1 VAGWEPARVLLVDP
15 DERSRSLIEATLAR
29 ERFEITAVTS
39 VEGAELQLAP
49 GRPLPS
55 VVVCEATLQGT
66 DGFTF
71 CKQVREEPRTAM
83 LPFILLCREPEE
95 HYPRLAGA
103 VGADDYVAR
112 PVFARDVG
120 ALVQLRAGA
129 NSFDTS
135 LRSSTDVVPLPKLL
149 RALLAGI
156 RSGRVK
162 TENGGQIT
170 FRQGLVVD
178 AAVGELQGMSA
189 LTRLLLFADGEY
201 LVTFSAGPVGPSF
214 SVGLEELCTSIL
226 PQIARWEEEAA
237 EVAPPDLRLVVNFGK
252 LGAVLGD
259 LPAGVK
265 ELLRLCDG
273 LRTVR
278 RCLLESSLSEAQG
291 LAAIAR
297 LRQLGV
303 LSPLSE
309 VVSSPEGPPGGPHP
323 FFGFPRAVEDPPR
336 PQPPERPGPVAERI
350 AKTDAL
356 NVEEVERAF
365 FSGGGESDPR
375 ATAEA
380 PAKGSRVHHRGR
392 LLAAAGVVLVAIG
405 AAWVTRKAASR
416 RTAPA
421 QTALAALSGAED
433 KAGELLQTLT
443 QMTVSNPSA
452 MSWHLLGW
460 ARFDAGDHPGAAE
473 AASKALEMNPTH
485 GGAMML
491 RAHVFLAIRQ
501 PEKAAEELRRYL
513 ETAPDGPYAQEAKQ
527 LLSSF

>member
-1 VAGWEPARVLLVDP
+1 MLLVDP

-39 VEGAELQLAP
+39 AEGAELQLAP

-55 VVVCEATLQGT
+55 VVVCEATLHGI
-66 DGFTF
+66 DGFAL
-71 CKQVREEPRTAM
+71 CKQVREQPRTAM
-83 LPFILLCREPEE
+83 LPFILLCRQPEADF
-95 HYPRLAGA
+95 PRLAGA

-112 PVFARDVG
+112 PAFARDVA

-178 AAVGELQGMSA
+178 ASVGELQGMSA

-201 LVTFSAGPVGPSF
+201 LVTFSAGPLRPSF
-214 SVGLEELCTSIL
+214 SVSLEELVTSIL
-226 PQIARWEEEAA
+226 PQVSRWEEEAA

-259 LPAGVK
+259 LPGGVK
-265 ELLRLCDG
+265 DLLRLCDG

-278 RCLLESSLSEAQG
+278 RCLLESSLSEEQG
-291 LAAIAR
+291 LAAVVR

-309 VVSSPEGPPGGPHP
+309 VALSPDEKLLGGPHP
-323 FFGFPRAVEDPPR
+323 FFGFPRAVEDPP
-336 PQPPERPGPVAERI
+336 QLPPEPTGSSASRT
-350 AKTDAL
+350 AKPAPL

-365 FSGGGESDPR
+365 FPGGGEAAKP
-375 ATAEA
+375 EA
-380 PAKGSRVHHRGR
+380 PIKGARVRHRGR

-416 RTAPA
+416 RMAPGQIA
-421 QTALAALSGAED
+421 IAGAPIAED
-433 KAGELLQTLT
+433 KSAELVEMLT
-443 QMTVSNPSA
+443 QMTASHPSA
-452 MSWHLLGW
+452 TSWLALGH

-473 AASKALEMNPTH
+473 AANKALEMNPNH

-491 RAHVFLAIRQ
+491 RAHVYLATGQ

-513 ETAPDGPYAQEAKQ
+513 EAMPEGPHAQEAKL
-527 LLSSF
+527 LLSIW

>member
-1 VAGWEPARVLLVDP
+1 
-15 DERSRSLIEATLAR
+15 
-29 ERFEITAVTS
+29 
-39 VEGAELQLAP
+39 
-49 GRPLPS
+49 
-55 VVVCEATLQGT
+55 
-66 DGFTF
+66 
-71 CKQVREEPRTAM
+71 M

-103 VGADDYVAR
+103 VGADDYIAR
-112 PVFARDVG
+112 PAFARDVG

-135 LRSSTDVVPLPKLL
+135 LRSSTDVVPLPRLL

-178 AAVGELQGMSA
+178 ASVGELQGMAA
-189 LTRLLLFADGEY
+189 LMRLLLFGEGEY
-201 LVTFSAGPVGPSF
+201 LVTFSAGPVRPSI
-214 SVGLEELCTSIL
+214 SVSLEDLCTSIL

-252 LGAVLGD
+252 LGPVLGD
-259 LPAGVK
+259 LPGGVK

-273 LRTVR
+273 QRTVR

-309 VVSSPEGPPGGPHP
+309 VVSSPEGPLGGPHP
-323 FFGFPRAVEDPPR
+323 FFGFPRAVEDPPL
-336 PQPPERPGPVAERI
+336 PPPAERPGPAAVARP
-350 AKTDAL
+350 AAL
-356 NVEEVERAF
+356 NAEEVERAF
-365 FSGGGESDPR
+365 FSGGESDLRVSPQ
-375 ATAEA
+375 A
-380 PAKGSRVHHRGR
+380 PAKGLRVHHRGR
-392 LLAAAGVVLVAIG
+392 IFAAAGVVLVAIG

-416 RTAPA
+416 RRPQGSTSVA
-421 QTALAALSGAED
+421 ALAGDED
-433 KAGELLQTLT
+433 KAGEFAQTLA
-443 QMTVSNPSA
+443 QMTASHPSA
-452 MSWHLLGW
+452 ATWLALGH
-460 ARFDAGDHPGAAE
+460 ARLDAGDHAGAEE
-473 AASKALEMNPTH
+473 AASKALEMNPNH

-491 RAHVFLAIRQ
+491 RAHVFLAIQQ
-501 PEKAAEELRRYL
+501 PEKAAEDLQRYL
-513 ETAPDGPYAQEAKQ
+513 QMAPDGPHAQEARR

>member
-1 VAGWEPARVLLVDP
+1 MAGWEPARVLLVDP

-29 ERFEITAVTS
+29 ERFEIVTVTS
-39 VEGAELQLAP
+39 AEAAQLQLAP

-83 LPFILLCREPEE
+83 LPFILLCREPQE
-95 HYPRLAGA
+95 HYPRLAA
-103 VGADDYVAR
+103 SVGADDYIAR
-112 PVFARDVG
+112 PAFARDVS
-120 ALVQLRAGA
+120 ALVQLRSGA

-135 LRSSTDVVPLPKLL
+135 LRSSTDVLPLPRLL

-170 FRQGLVVD
+170 FRQGHVVD
-178 AAVGELQGMSA
+178 AAVGELQGLSA
-189 LTRLLLFADGEY
+189 LTRLLLLAEGEY
-201 LVTFSAGPVGPSF
+201 LITFSTGPVRPSF
-214 SVGLEELCTSIL
+214 SVSLEELCTSIL
-226 PQIARWEEEAA
+226 PQVARWEEEAA

-259 LPAGVK
+259 LPGGVK

-278 RCLLESSLSEAQG
+278 RCLLESSLSEEQG

-309 VVSSPEGPPGGPHP
+309 VVSSPEGPLGGPHP
-323 FFGFPRAVEDPPR
+323 FFGFPRAVEDPPL
-336 PQPPERPGPVAERI
+336 PPPSERPGSAADRI
-350 AKTDAL
+350 AKTEAL

-365 FSGGGESDPR
+365 FSGAESDLR
-375 ATAEA
+375 AGAQA
-380 PAKGSRVHHRGR
+380 LAKGSRVHHRGR
-392 LLAAAGVVLVAIG
+392 IFAAAGVVLVAIG

-416 RTAPA
+416 RRPQGSSAVA
-421 QTALAALSGAED
+421 ALAGDED
-433 KAGELLQTLT
+433 KAGEFTQTLA
-443 QMTVSNPSA
+443 QMTASHPSA
-452 MSWHLLGW
+452 ASWLALGQ
-460 ARFDAGDHPGAAE
+460 ARLEVGDHAGAEE
-473 AASKALEMNPTH
+473 AAIRALEMNPNH

-491 RAHVFLAIRQ
+491 RAHVYLAIQQR
-501 PEKAAEELRRYL
+501 EKAAEDLRRYL
-513 ETAPDGPYAQEAKQ
+513 QMMPDGPHAQEARQ